1 MLISVR
7 VISVVGFAAWFSAF
21 FVIVFPAAGL
31 HFAVMELW
39 QYPLIYLPEIFVHS
53 RQVDRVT
60 ILGLAIGFIFCGSL
74 CDWVGRYRTMLIC
87 LVVSP
92 FLTTICGYFAD
103 ALLFLILH
111 FLVGVFVSG
120 TLVSSTALVFE
131 SVPSSQRWKVFNF
144 VIIGGVIGAILP
156 FLFESIGWRSL
167 YQIQLLPVFF
177 VPILGHWSDEPL
189 VWKFAVRDKQV
200 DITAN
205 SLSAQKQL
213 LPDNAANATNSA
225 ENKKAKTLTGK
236 KYFQQLFASAIN
248 ELSNTY
254 FVSLGE
260 MLLNR
265 RHLLVPALLL
275 TVFGVCGLVLALMSF
290 GEGVRRGVYQS
301 YDLDV
306 RTAMRVQSG
315 EVDLSDVDAVLVA
328 YIIEKPLILDLINM
342 EESRIDLM
350 PQVLRGYGYS
360 RDDVPGCVADGLF
373 ELVRRLRGER
383 ITKELV
389 MDRAVMR
396 WNSRFGNGRA
406 EIDIPESVRNRIRL
420 KAGYFLNVGEQTL
433 AEVLM
438 QNRQTSGDNKS
449 RNLASERRKTNTD
462 KWQEWC
468 DEFLLM
474 WDNLLFV
481 TEDRYGEGERS
492 VSWLKLFCLAGCLF
506 GGLIIFLAVV
516 FNVVGRGWTQRRVF
530 CAMFVVLALLSVMAV
545 MLSRVGLSFGV
556 LGVYA
561 FVCGVCVM
569 PLVTCYLV
577 TIPAMFPAVQRGAAI
592 GFCFGLPLLVVF
604 LLVCVIPVSYIYY
617 LIPICF
623 VSGVF
628 AIGIPARKK

>member
-1 MLISVR
+1 M
-7 VISVVGFAAWFSAF
+7 
-21 FVIVFPAAGL
+21 FPASGL
-31 HFAVMELW
+31 HLAVMELW

-53 RQVDRVT
+53 RQVDRMT

-111 FLVGVFVSG
+111 FLVGVFVGG

-131 SVPSSQRWKVFNF
+131 SVPSSQRWKVLNF

-177 VPILGHWSDEPL
+177 VPILWHWSDEPL
-189 VWKFAVRDKQV
+189 VWKFVVRDKQV
-200 DITAN
+200 DIAAN

-213 LPDNAANATNSA
+213 ASDNSA
-225 ENKKAKTLTGK
+225 EIKTAKTPKGK

-254 FVSLGE
+254 FLSLGDV
-260 MLLNR
+260 LLNR
-265 RHLLVPALLL
+265 RHLLIPALLL
-275 TVFGVCGLVLALMSF
+275 TIFGVCGLVLALMSF

-315 EVDLSDVDAVLVA
+315 EVDVNDIDAMLIA
-328 YIIEKPLILDLINM
+328 YIIEKPLILDLINI

-373 ELVRRLRGER
+373 ELVKRLRGER

-389 MDRAVMR
+389 TNRAIIR
-396 WNSRFGNGRA
+396 WNSKFGNGRA
-406 EIDIPESVRNRIRL
+406 EIDIPESVRNRIKL

-433 AEVLM
+433 YEVLM
-438 QNRQTSGDNKS
+438 QNQQTDSNNKS
-449 RNLASERRKTNTD
+449 RNFANERRKTNTD
-462 KWQEWC
+462 KWQEWSK
-468 DEFLLM
+468 EFLSM

-481 TEDRYGEGERS
+481 TESRYIEGERC
-492 VSWLKLFCLAGCLF
+492 VTWLKLFCLAGCLF
-506 GGLIIFLAVV
+506 GGLIIFLAMLFKVV
-516 FNVVGRGWTQRRVF
+516 SRSWTQRRIF

-545 MLSRVGLSFGV
+545 MFSRVGLSFVV
-556 LGVYA
+556 LVFYA
-561 FVCGVCVM
+561 FMCGICVM
-569 PLVTCYLV
+569 PLVACYLV

-604 LLVCVIPVSYIYY
+604 LLICIIPVLYIYY

-623 VSGVF
+623 VSAVF
-628 AIGIPARKK
+628 AIGIPARKNRNLKQTTSNS